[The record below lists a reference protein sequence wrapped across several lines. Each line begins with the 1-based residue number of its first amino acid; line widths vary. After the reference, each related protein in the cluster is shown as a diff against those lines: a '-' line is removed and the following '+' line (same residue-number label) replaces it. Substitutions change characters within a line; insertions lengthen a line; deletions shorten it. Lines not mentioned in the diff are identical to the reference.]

1 MNWRSSSAL
10 FHHPRGCGGP
20 WRWDEGSGSS
30 LEQFQSQSCES
41 QEILESSSGM
51 IFQTNLIF
59 PRLPGEKESAR
70 AQTGFA
76 SLSPS
81 GEFHTGG
88 PGCLKRNF
96 HWSCSCSSAGWR
108 TEIRIFSFGR
118 IHLLS
123 LLWCQHIW
131 AGPGQDQGVF
141 ISQFSLPKFP
151 CTLLELCLVPDND
164 HLMATKAFM

>member
-20 WRWDEGSGSS
+20 WRWGLREFFRTIPGPELREPG
-30 LEQFQSQSCES
+30 
-41 QEILESSSGM
+41 
-51 IFQTNLIF
+51 N
-59 PRLPGEKESAR
+59 PGEQLRDDFPDKNWFSQGCQERRKVPEHRQGLLPSLQVENFTLEDLAVWKGIFTE
-70 AQTGFA
+70 AA
-76 SLSPS
+76 VVLSP
-81 GEFHTGG
+81 
-88 PGCLKRNF
+88 
-96 HWSCSCSSAGWR
+96 GWR
-108 TEIRIFSFGR
+108 TEIRILSFGR